1 MEGYLQ
7 KWIGIVYGWKSRYF
21 ILHYDVLIY
30 CNNKGEQKKGSV
42 SLKVASFSET
52 PEDPLRIIA
61 DTGVNEMHLRAK
73 TVEEKLRWLN
83 ALKKAQQEVNVNEE
97 KLTYKYTED
106 ERHLSPASKQLFKDS
121 KINALHDSIAELW
134 TSQAE
139 FDEAMSMLI
148 PKIEKNNE
156 AMEIAEK
163 MIELG
168 NQLKVVTTL
177 FLCKISIKL
186 EENGILYSRP

>member
-7 KWIGIVYGWKSRYF
+7 RWIGIVYGWKPRYF
-21 ILHYDVLIY
+21 ILHDDVLIY

-52 PEDPLRIIA
+52 PEDPLRIIVY
-61 DTGVNEMHLRAK
+61 TGVNEMHLRAK
-73 TVEEKLRWLN
+73 TVEEKLHWLD
-83 ALKKAQQEVNVNEE
+83 ALKKAQQEVKVNEE
-97 KLTYKYTED
+97 RLTYKYVED
-106 ERHLSPASKQLFKDS
+106 VSQESKQLFKDS
-121 KINALHDSIAELW
+121 KLNALHDSIAELW

-148 PKIEKNNE
+148 PKIEKNHE

-163 MIELG
+163 MMELG
-168 NQLKVVTTL
+168 NQLKVTQ
-177 FLCKISIKL
+177 IY
-186 EENGILYSRP
+186 G